1 MGRFVLFQ
9 GEQVWHNHLR
19 SGFQANRRWGVTC
32 ERLVR
37 HLSECNLLFYEKA

>member
-1 MGRFVLFQ
+1 MLFQ

-19 SGFQANRRWGVTC
+19 SCFPNDRHSGVLC

-37 HLSECNLLFYEKA
+37 HLS